1 MTTAG
6 AYPDLLSAYAA
17 GSLSEGLRLLVAS
30 HLSINP
36 ASRAKV
42 CRLEAI
48 GGALLRD
55 SAAVET
61 GADCLEG
68 ALARID
74 GPEGRADAGAETP
87 HDEVLPAPLRR
98 ALGVGS
104 ADIRWRFLLP
114 GLSEHRLEG
123 FEGEEVSLLRA
134 KPGVRILQHT
144 HAGDEATLVLSG
156 RLKDGG
162 AVFARGDVSLADHTD
177 DHHPEVVGSEV
188 CVCLVVL
195 SGGMRFTGPVGRALN
210 ILRG

>member
-6 AYPDLLSAYAA
+6 AYPDLLAAYAA

-30 HLSINP
+30 HIALNS
-36 ASRAKV
+36 ASRTKV
-42 CRLEAI
+42 AQLEAI

-55 SAAVET
+55 AAMVEP
-61 GADCLEG
+61 GEGCLEA
-68 ALARID
+68 ALSRID
-74 GPEGRADAGAETP
+74 GPEGRVSSTCDVP
-87 HDEVLPAPLRR
+87 PDDVLPAPLRR
-98 ALGVGS
+98 ALGLGS

-123 FEGEEVSLLRA
+123 YAGEEVSLLRA

-195 SGGMRFTGPVGRALN
+195 SGAMRFTGPVGRALN
-210 ILRG
+210 ILRS

>member
-6 AYPDLLSAYAA
+6 AYPDLLAAYAA
-17 GSLSEGLRLLVAS
+17 GTLSEGMRLLMAS
-30 HLSINP
+30 HFSISP
-36 ASRAKV
+36 MTRAKI
-42 CRLEAI
+42 RQIEAI
-48 GGALLRD
+48 GGALL
-55 SAAVET
+55 SEAQAVET
-61 GADCLEG
+61 GASCLEG
-68 ALARID
+68 ALSRID
-74 GPEGRADAGAETP
+74 GPEGQPVRPTILP
-87 HDEVLPAPLRR
+87 VDEILPPPLVA
-98 ALGVGS
+98 ALGAGS

-123 FEGEEVSLLRA
+123 FPGEEVSLLRA

-162 AVFARGDVSLADHTD
+162 AVFARGDVALADHTD
-177 DHHPEVVGSEV
+177 DHHPEVVGSDV

-195 SGGMRFTGPVGRALN
+195 SGAMRFTGPVGRALN